1 MALGEIM
8 RMIAMNSVIGVAYD
22 KKPGPR
28 TFAYASWCLIILWFL
43 SMMAMAA
50 MMIVTRME
58 MDDQEQGSLSWQD
71 GSW

>member
-8 RMIAMNSVIGVAYD
+8 RTIAMNSVIGDGYD
-22 KKPGPR
+22 QKPGPW
-28 TFAYASWCLIILWFL
+28 TLANASWCLIILWFL

-71 GSW
+71 GPW

>member
-8 RMIAMNSVIGVAYD
+8 RTIAMNSVIGDGYD
-22 KKPGPR
+22 QNPGPR
-28 TFAYASWCLIILWFL
+28 TLANASWCLIILWFL

-58 MDDQEQGSLSWQD
+58 MDDQEQGFLSWQD
-71 GSW
+71 GPW